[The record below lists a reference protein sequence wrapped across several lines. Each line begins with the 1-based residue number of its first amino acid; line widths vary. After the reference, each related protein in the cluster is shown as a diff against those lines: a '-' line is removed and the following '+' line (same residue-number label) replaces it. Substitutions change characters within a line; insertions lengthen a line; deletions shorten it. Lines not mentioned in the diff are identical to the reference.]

1 MSCLSIGY
9 LFKKRY
15 ITYQEKQYE
24 IFEFLDYVSAISF
37 TNTSHNERCNVLS
50 GNYTGKYASR
60 INKDANEEE
69 YVFLE
74 DSLSKAI
81 EDNKNSVNFID
92 IRNNRISKTSKY
104 YLRGS
109 KGDNLTQLVNNE
121 LIKYLESESQNNK
134 SDFDEGEFEKNTDI
148 SSMYSSIKK
157 TIISQDEQIMQIL
170 TALFKNQK
178 VIEADL
184 DKDLIAKLKENI
196 LIYGS
201 TGTGKTEIL
210 KRISK
215 LYDIPIVIEDAT
227 SLSETGYQG
236 RKITDMLEDL
246 CLAANS
252 DIKKAEKGI
261 LVIDEFDKLAE
272 KKGDTQSHVSRI
284 GVQRSLLK
292 LLDGS
297 TFYFDNKQF
306 DTSKLTVV
314 VMGAFTGITNGD
326 DYKNLTIDNFINYGI
341 MRELIARFSKTIS
354 MNPLAKDDIVKIL
367 KDSDFSPLNTYK
379 KLFEIL
385 NVDFTFTDEFIE
397 YIADIA
403 ISQNSGARSLKTV
416 FDNCISSALFRIFA
430 GEYSSIS
437 LIKPENEND
446 KPYVLEK
453 TIQHKKGFFSKK

>member
-148 SSMYSSIKK
+148 SSMYSSI
-157 TIISQDEQIMQIL
+157 S
-170 TALFKNQK
+170 
-178 VIEADL
+178 
-184 DKDLIAKLKENI
+184 
-196 LIYGS
+196 
-201 TGTGKTEIL
+201 
-210 KRISK
+210 
-215 LYDIPIVIEDAT
+215 
-227 SLSETGYQG
+227 
-236 RKITDMLEDL
+236 
-246 CLAANS
+246 
-252 DIKKAEKGI
+252 
-261 LVIDEFDKLAE
+261 
-272 KKGDTQSHVSRI
+272 
-284 GVQRSLLK
+284 
-292 LLDGS
+292 
-297 TFYFDNKQF
+297 
-306 DTSKLTVV
+306 
-314 VMGAFTGITNGD
+314 
-326 DYKNLTIDNFINYGI
+326 
-341 MRELIARFSKTIS
+341 
-354 MNPLAKDDIVKIL
+354 
-367 KDSDFSPLNTYK
+367 
-379 KLFEIL
+379 
-385 NVDFTFTDEFIE
+385 NV
-397 YIADIA
+397 
-403 ISQNSGARSLKTV
+403 
-416 FDNCISSALFRIFA
+416 
-430 GEYSSIS
+430 
-437 LIKPENEND
+437 
-446 KPYVLEK
+446 
-453 TIQHKKGFFSKK
+453 